1 MATFDKKTL
10 ATVAASIVAAAGV
23 IFGIS
28 QCSSKQDERDDKA
41 TAEAAVLNASEQ
53 LNAAAAKLDSLL
65 NVNRA
70 QADTIDV
77 QSDSIVVLNDSIVA
91 LNDKIAKQDSV
102 IVQKSDSLALVKD
115 QLVKCRNSKK
125 KAAPK
130 PAQPTQPAKPVVKE
144 PAPVKPDTVYVV
156 KVEPAK
162 PCPETTIPGTVVR
175 LESSKNGGDIQ
186 VTSKNEGA
194 TIITLTNSSENSGK
208 IIVNNG
214 GTVVTNTYAAAIDT
228 LAQAQKVAAGY
239 IKTKRVVRVK

>member
-23 IFGIS
+23 IFGVS

-65 NVNRA
+65 KVNRA

-77 QSDSIVVLNDSIVA
+77 QADSIVVLNDSIVG
-91 LNDKIAKQDSV
+91 LNKTIA
-102 IVQKSDSLALVKD
+102 QKSDSLALVQG
-115 QLVKCRNSKK
+115 QLVQCRNSKK
-125 KAAPK
+125 KPAATK
-130 PAQPTQPAKPVVKE
+130 PCPQPVATKPQ
-144 PAPVKPDTVYVV
+144 PAPVKKDTVYVV
-156 KVEPAK
+156 SVEPAK
-162 PCPETTIPGTVVR
+162 TSTEPTVPGTVVK
-175 LESSKNGGDIQ
+175 LESSKNGGDIM
-186 VTSKNEGA
+186 VGSENNGA

-214 GTVVTNTYAAAIDT
+214 GTVVTNNCATAVDT
-228 LAQAQKVAAGY
+228 LQQVQKAAAGY
-239 IKTKRVVRVK
+239 IKTKRVVRVR